1 MKNKQTYLT
10 ILAVIVS
17 VLAPILF
24 AEGYTGEV
32 PAEWAPIAAGL
43 TAFISIAIRW
53 YKEQNPETATR
64 LNL

>member
-10 ILAVIVS
+10 ILAVILTV
-17 VLAPILF
+17 VMPILTE
-24 AEGYTGEV
+24 EGYTGEV
-32 PAEWAPIAAGL
+32 PTIWLPTVSGL

-53 YKEQNPETATR
+53 YKERNPERATR

>member
-10 ILAVIVS
+10 ILAVIVT
-17 VLAPILF
+17 VVAPVLF
-24 AEGYTGEV
+24 AEGYTGEI
-32 PAEWAPIAAGL
+32 PAMWAPVAVGL

-53 YKEQNPETATR
+53 YKERNPETAAR

>member
-17 VLAPILF
+17 VVAPILF

-43 TAFISIAIRW
+43 TAFISIVIRW
-53 YKEQNPETATR
+53 YKERDPKRAER